1 MVVAGGKEA
10 PSEGGWESCRKGA
23 GEGEGAR
30 ASARA
35 ATSPKYYATLE
46 KPTFCFLS
54 WRGGSVQI
62 SDLGNYVPRMN

>member
-35 ATSPKYYATLE
+35 ATGSKYLATIAETYVFFCHGAGAPLKFVIWE
-46 KPTFCFLS
+46 ITF
-54 WRGGSVQI
+54 
-62 SDLGNYVPRMN
+62 PE